1 MNYPRHY
8 TIDHYLS
15 KVVKHIKPYRAEI
28 LGEDIIIYPGVM
40 SPKYDRSSQI
50 FINMLP
56 ELKNK
61 SFLEI
66 GSGTGIVS
74 VFASKLGASKVTA
87 VDINPAAVKNTK
99 ANFKLH
105 KVNEGKVR
113 LSDLFEKVKGTY
125 DVIFFNAPFHGN
137 KPKNMLER
145 GVSDFQYRTLTRFV
159 SQVVPYLSANGQ
171 VILGLSDMS
180 DIEFFA
186 NQVMKN
192 NLKIKK
198 VKKQKNG
205 DWTAYLYFI
214 MI

>member
-15 KVVKHIKPYRAEI
+15 KVVKHTKSYRAEI

-61 SFLEI
+61 AFLEI

-74 VFASKLGASKVTA
+74 IFASKLGASKITA
-87 VDINPAAVKNTK
+87 LDINPVAVKNTQ
-99 ANFKLH
+99 ANFKQH
-105 KVNEGKVR
+105 KVKQGKVY
-113 LSDLFEKVKGTY
+113 LSDLFEKVKGSY

-145 GVSDFQYRTLTRFV
+145 GVSDFQYKTLTKFLGNV
-159 SQVVPYLSANGQ
+159 SPHLSPKGQ
-171 VILGLSDMS
+171 IIVGLSSMT
-180 DIEFFA
+180 DIKFFK
-186 NQVMKN
+186 NLVKKN